1 MSKKKAFEKRLD
13 ALFQTL
19 QEETAEAEALHIAPE
34 QIQGWGWESDAAGRY
49 RACDD
54 SVTSLLGYPPEAL
67 IGQAIDRFALD
78 ASSQEAVRRALHAGD
93 FPAEVPVT
101 LQDAQGQSRAAL
113 FYIVKQTPE
122 GGWQGFVRLQTD
134 GGLPVDTPPLTQ
146 PTAALTLGEI
156 FPKGLRTDGHKVL
169 PATRPLTPAGQRAL
183 QNRQPIALS
192 GADGAALAV
201 PLEVPPKTA
210 LLEALDPNPGRT
222 WTPDEERLVEQ
233 VAEQLALALENAQ
246 LFQSAQRR
254 AAELETLHQMATAIS
269 RSLDLGEIYH
279 EVLQQLQ
286 SLVHVD
292 AGLITQPI
300 EGDDEHLQL
309 VAHWNLP
316 PELVQRLEQNKIA
329 IHRSCCGL
337 TYQQQEI
344 VVLSDLALGYAGSP
358 EIGMAPR
365 QFGFHS
371 YMGAPLIY
379 QDQVLGTL
387 CLFRR
392 TVHEATEHEK
402 RLLSTIA
409 NQVASAAA
417 NARLFQQTKEALET
431 TEALYKAT
439 AAFNIAT
446 TYQDVLRT
454 LHDHLGEH
462 VHTVILSMFN
472 RPWDDENVPE
482 WVYPLGYHT
491 SSDIPR
497 DLLET
502 LASQRYA
509 IADFPTIHHIREGLF
524 IPDTSQRAEW
534 NEATRQ
540 LYAGHLQARAIA
552 FVPLHIGSR
561 WIGFLNVLYDQP
573 MPFTPRERQFVQ
585 TLTSQAGI
593 AIENLRA
600 VEAIQQHTAE
610 TEKLYQATA
619 AFNAAT
625 SYEDVLQAL
634 AAAVSPDLHTVAVGL
649 FEHPYSGKGDKLPS
663 WVQPLAYWTTLD
675 IPQETLERIAQQR
688 FPIPPD
694 SLIFQI
700 GKAVFVEN
708 IAEEERWPEQMRAL
722 YTDMLQT
729 RATILLPWY
738 SGTQWIGLI
747 NLFYYQPHSFSEEE
761 KQRLQALITQA
772 SIALENLRSLETI
785 QKRSEETET
794 LYQLAARLNETDS
807 YQDIVDALHD
817 LTPLGNG
824 ATNISLN
831 IFSKPWQ
838 DPDDIPDWVKVQAR
852 WSKLP
857 SDAVLPR
864 YPLAQFPAARL
875 LSASEPLIITDVA
888 TDPRLDDHSRALYAQ
903 QFRAASTVFFPVV
916 AAGQWLGYVNA
927 IYGQKREFSEE
938 EVRQIAAAV
947 SQAAVAYQ
955 NLHRYET
962 TQQYAQDL
970 ETAALTASEIAA
982 ASQDMETLLNRAVEL
997 IQQRFGFYHASVFLI
1012 DESGSYAVVR
1022 ASTGKA
1028 GEEMLQRHHRL
1039 AIGHRSTVGQAAARR
1054 EPVILNDVLQSDI
1067 HRPNPL
1073 LPETRAEAAIPLIAG
1088 ERLIGV
1094 LDVQATEINAFTEDS
1109 VRMLQLLATQLAVA
1123 IENAQAY
1130 ELERQ
1135 ALEEMRRADELKSQF
1150 LANMSHELRT
1160 PLNSIIGFSRV
1171 ILKGIDGPITDLQ
1184 QQDLTA
1190 IYNAGQ
1196 HLLGLINDILDLSKI
1211 EAGKMELAFE
1221 EVDIGD
1227 LVNSVMSTAVGLV
1240 KDKPVELVKDIQP
1253 DLPIIHADPIR
1264 VRQVLLNLVSNA
1276 AKFTEKGHIKV
1287 FARLQKGP
1295 HGLEE
1300 VLIGVEDTGP
1310 GISKEDQEKLFKP
1323 FSQVDASLTRKTGG
1337 TGLGLSIS
1345 RNLVEMHGGRIWVE
1359 SEVGKGSTFY
1369 FTLPLIQ
1376 ASTAAEE
1383 NERIILAIDDDT
1395 NVIHLYQRYLTPEG
1409 YRVVPLTDPNMAIA
1423 RARELKPIAILLDI
1437 MMPGRDGWQV
1447 LQDLKTHEA
1456 TKHIP
1461 VIIASIV
1468 DEREKGFSLGAAEYL
1483 VKPIL
1488 EEDLKR
1494 ALETLDPDG
1503 QVKEVL
1509 VVEDDA
1515 SDRYLITR
1523 LLEEIGAYTIRTA
1536 ETGQEAL
1543 EQIRERRPDAI
1554 ILDLLL
1560 PEMDGFAVLEAIRG
1574 TTEWQ
1579 DIPVVIFTA
1588 AELSAG
1594 DLARLRSA
1602 SQALLKKGAL
1612 GTDELL
1618 QRLRQVL
1625 QKVGPAAP
1633 PPEQD
1638 A

>member
-1 MSKKKAFEKRLD
+1 MLQQPLSLVVLG
-13 ALFQTL
+13 LFNRPWTKDD
-19 QEETAEAEALHIAPE
+19 EPEIIEPVAYWAAPHI
-34 QIQGWGWESDAAGRY
+34 
-49 RACDD
+49 
-54 SVTSLLGYPPEAL
+54 PPEVAAELQKPYPIEHFPVIRQLSPDKPL
-67 IGQAIDRFALD
+67 IIPDTSDNPPWD
-78 ASSQEAVRRALHAGD
+78 ANTHHVY
-93 FPAEVPVT
+93 AEV
-101 LQDAQGQSRAAL
+101 LGGKAAA
-113 FYIVKQTPE
+113 FI
-122 GGWQGFVRLQTD
+122 
-134 GGLPVDTPPLTQ
+134 
-146 PTAALTLGEI
+146 
-156 FPKGLRTDGHKVL
+156 
-169 PATRPLTPAGQRAL
+169 
-183 QNRQPIALS
+183 
-192 GADGAALAV
+192 
-201 PLEVPPKTA
+201 PLEVSGRWIGFLNLLYSEPVHFDQATHQRIRA
-210 LLEALDPNPGRT
+210 LVTQAGIAVETLRALDTIRQRS
-222 WTPDEERLVEQ
+222 EE
-233 VAEQLALALENAQ
+233 
-246 LFQSAQRR
+246 
-254 AAELETLHQMATAIS
+254 
-269 RSLDLGEIYH
+269 
-279 EVLQQLQ
+279 
-286 SLVHVD
+286 
-292 AGLITQPI
+292 
-300 EGDDEHLQL
+300 
-309 VAHWNLP
+309 
-316 PELVQRLEQNKIA
+316 
-329 IHRSCCGL
+329 
-337 TYQQQEI
+337 
-344 VVLSDLALGYAGSP
+344 
-358 EIGMAPR
+358 
-365 QFGFHS
+365 
-371 YMGAPLIY
+371 
-379 QDQVLGTL
+379 
-387 CLFRR
+387 
-392 TVHEATEHEK
+392 
-402 RLLSTIA
+402 
-409 NQVASAAA
+409 
-417 NARLFQQTKEALET
+417 
-431 TEALYKAT
+431 TEALYRAT
-439 AAFNIAT
+439 AAFNTAT
-446 TYQDVLRT
+446 TYQDVLQA
-454 LHDHLGEH
+454 LHDHIGEH

-472 RPWDDENVPE
+472 RPWDDEHTPE

-491 SSDIPR
+491 SSDIPP

-502 LASQRYA
+502 LASQRYP
-509 IADFPTIHHIREGLF
+509 IESFPTIQHIREGLF
-524 IPDTSQRAEW
+524 IPDTSKRAEW
-534 NEATRQ
+534 NEATRV
-540 LYAGHLQARAIA
+540 LYADQLRARAIA
-552 FVPLHIGSR
+552 FVPLHLGGR

-573 MPFTPRERQFVQ
+573 MTFTPRERQFVQ
-585 TLTSQAGI
+585 TLTSQAGV
-593 AIENLRA
+593 AI
-600 VEAIQQHTAE
+600 
-610 TEKLYQATA
+610 
-619 AFNAAT
+619 
-625 SYEDVLQAL
+625 
-634 AAAVSPDLHTVAVGL
+634 
-649 FEHPYSGKGDKLPS
+649 
-663 WVQPLAYWTTLD
+663 
-675 IPQETLERIAQQR
+675 
-688 FPIPPD
+688 
-694 SLIFQI
+694 
-700 GKAVFVEN
+700 
-708 IAEEERWPEQMRAL
+708 
-722 YTDMLQT
+722 
-729 RATILLPWY
+729 
-738 SGTQWIGLI
+738 
-747 NLFYYQPHSFSEEE
+747 
-761 KQRLQALITQA
+761 
-772 SIALENLRSLETI
+772 ENLRSLETI
-785 QKRSEETET
+785 QKRSKETET
-794 LYQLAARLNETDS
+794 LYQLAARLNETSS
-807 YQDIVDALHD
+807 YQDIVNALHD
-817 LTPLGNG
+817 LTPLGEG
-824 ATNISLN
+824 ASNISLN
-831 IFSKPWQ
+831 VFSKPWQ
-838 DPDDIPDWVKVQAR
+838 DPDDIPQWVSVMAR

-857 SDAVLPR
+857 SDALLPR

-875 LSASEPLIITDVA
+875 LSPSEPLVIADVA
-888 TDPRLDDHSRALYAQ
+888 NDPRLDEQTRALYAQ
-903 QFRAASTVFFPVV
+903 QFRAASTVFYPLV

-927 IYGQKREFSEE
+927 IYGQQREFAEDELRLIS
-938 EVRQIAAAV
+938 AAV

-962 TQQYAQDL
+962 TQKYAQDL

-982 ASQDMETLLNRAVEL
+982 ASQDMEALLSHSVEL
-997 IQQRFGFYHASVFLI
+997 IRERFGFYHASVFLI

-1054 EPVILNDVLQSDI
+1054 EPVILNNVLQSDI

-1073 LPETRAEAAIPLIAG
+1073 LPDTRAEAAIPLIAG

-1240 KDKPVELVKDIQP
+1240 KDKPVELVKEIQP

-1276 AKFTEKGHIKV
+1276 AKFTENGYIKV

-1376 ASTAAEE
+1376 AGTSDEE
-1383 NERIILAIDDDT
+1383 SERIILAIDDDT

-1409 YRVVPLTDPNMAIA
+1409 YRVVPLTDPNMAVA
-1423 RARELKPIAILLDI
+1423 RARELKPVAILLDI

-1494 ALETLDPDG
+1494 ALKTLDPDG

-1509 VVEDDA
+1509 IVEDDT

-1523 LLEEIGAYTIRTA
+1523 LLEEIGSYTIRTA

-1574 TTEWQ
+1574 TAEWQ

-1594 DLARLRSA
+1594 DLARLRAA

>member
-13 ALFQTL
+13 ALSQTL
-19 QEETAEAEALHIAPE
+19 QEETAEAEALQIAPE
-34 QIQGWGWESDAAGRY
+34 RIQGWGWQSDAAGRY
-49 RACDD
+49 QACDE
-54 SVTSLLGYPPEAL
+54 SITSLLGYPCETL

-78 ASSQEAVRRALHAGD
+78 AASQEAVRRALHAGE
-93 FPAEVPVT
+93 FPAEVSVT
-101 LQDAQGQSRAAL
+101 LQDAHGQSHAAL

-122 GGWQGFVRLQTD
+122 GGFQGFVRLQTN
-134 GGLPVDTPPLTQ
+134 GGTPPKPLTPLPQ

-156 FPKGLRTDGHKVL
+156 FPKGLRTDGQKVL
-169 PATRPLTPAGQRAL
+169 PAERPLTPVGARAL
-183 QNRQPIALS
+183 QARQPIATS
-192 GADGAALAV
+192 SPEGAALAV

-210 LLEALDPNPGRT
+210 LLEALDPSPDRT

-254 AAELETLHQMATAIS
+254 AAELEILHQMATAIN

-300 EGDDEHLQL
+300 EGDDEYLQL

-316 PELVQRLEQNKIA
+316 PELVERLEKNKIA
-329 IHRSCCGL
+329 IQRSCCGL
-337 TYQQQEI
+337 TYQQREI
-344 VVLSDLALGYAGSP
+344 VVLSDLDLTQAGAP
-358 EIGMAPR
+358 EIGMVPR

-371 YMGAPLIY
+371 YMGAPLMY
-379 QDQVLGTL
+379 QDEVLGTL

-392 TVHEATEHEK
+392 NVHEATEHEK

-417 NARLFQQTKEALET
+417 NAHLFQQTKEALET

-439 AAFNIAT
+439 AAFNAAQS
-446 TYQDVLRT
+446 YSDVLRA
-454 LHDHLGEH
+454 LGRALSTD
-462 VHTVILSMFN
+462 VHTVAFGIFEFPYSEESPLPAWIQPQAYWSDLDLPPDLLTQLKEQ
-472 RPWDDENVPE
+472 R
-482 WVYPLGYHT
+482 YPLT
-491 SSDIPR
+491 PDS
-497 DLLET
+497 LLFQ
-502 LASQRYA
+502 S
-509 IADFPTIHHIREGLF
+509 REAVF
-524 IPDTSQRAEW
+524 IPDLRAE
-534 NEATRQ
+534 
-540 LYAGHLQARAIA
+540 
-552 FVPLHIGSR
+552 S
-561 WIGFLNVLYDQP
+561 
-573 MPFTPRERQFVQ
+573 
-585 TLTSQAGI
+585 
-593 AIENLRA
+593 
-600 VEAIQQHTAE
+600 
-610 TEKLYQATA
+610 
-619 AFNAAT
+619 
-625 SYEDVLQAL
+625 
-634 AAAVSPDLHTVAVGL
+634 
-649 FEHPYSGKGDKLPS
+649 
-663 WVQPLAYWTTLD
+663 
-675 IPQETLERIAQQR
+675 
-688 FPIPPD
+688 
-694 SLIFQI
+694 
-700 GKAVFVEN
+700 
-708 IAEEERWPEQMRAL
+708 RWPEQIRSL
-722 YTDMLQT
+722 YTDVLHTQ
-729 RATILLPWY
+729 ATVLLPLVL
-738 SGTQWIGLI
+738 GGQWRGLI
-747 NLFYYQPHSFSEEE
+747 NILYKTPQKFSPRERE
-761 KQRLQALITQA
+761 RIQALTTQA
-772 SIALENLRSLETI
+772 TIALENLRSVETI
-785 QKRSEETET
+785 EHHRAQAEA
-794 LYQLAARLNETDS
+794 LYQIATSFNAVSS
-807 YQDIVDALHD
+807 YDEIIEILRTQ
-817 LTPLGNG
+817 TPMGVN

-831 IFSKPWQ
+831 VFDRPWVEPE
-838 DPDDIPDWVKVQAR
+838 DMPDWSIVVSR
-852 WSKLP
+852 WSQLP
-857 SDAVLPR
+857 REVLQSR
-864 YPLAQFPAARL
+864 YPLKQFAAARL
-875 LSASEPLIITDVA
+875 LRSSTNPLIIPDLAHDDRIDENTK
-888 TDPRLDDHSRALYAQ
+888 RLYIE
-903 QFRAASTVFFPVV
+903 QFGAVGTIFYPLVI
-916 AAGQWLGYVNA
+916 GTHQWLGYINVIYNA
-927 IYGQKREFSEE
+927 PILFDEDELKLM
-938 EVRQIAAAV
+938 QIATA
-947 SQAAVAYQ
+947 QAAVAYQ

-962 TQQYAQDL
+962 TQKYAQDL
-970 ETAALTASEIAA
+970 EIAALTASEIAA
-982 ASQDMETLLNRAVEL
+982 ASQELETLLNHSVEL
-997 IQQRFGFYHASVFLI
+997 IRERFGFYHASVFLI

-1054 EPVILNDVLQSDI
+1054 EPVILNNVLQSDI

-1073 LPETRAEAAIPLIAG
+1073 LPDTRAEAAIPLIAG

-1240 KDKPVELVKDIQP
+1240 KDKPVELVKEIQP

-1276 AKFTEKGHIKV
+1276 AKFTENGYIKV

-1376 ASTAAEE
+1376 AGTSEE
-1383 NERIILAIDDDT
+1383 DNERIVLAIDDDP

-1423 RARELKPIAILLDI
+1423 RARELKPVAILLDI

-1461 VIIASIV
+1461 VIIASII

-1494 ALETLDPDG
+1494 ALKTLDPDG

-1509 VVEDDA
+1509 IVEDDT

-1523 LLEEIGAYTIRTA
+1523 LLEEIGSYTIRTA

-1594 DLARLRSA
+1594 DLARLRTA